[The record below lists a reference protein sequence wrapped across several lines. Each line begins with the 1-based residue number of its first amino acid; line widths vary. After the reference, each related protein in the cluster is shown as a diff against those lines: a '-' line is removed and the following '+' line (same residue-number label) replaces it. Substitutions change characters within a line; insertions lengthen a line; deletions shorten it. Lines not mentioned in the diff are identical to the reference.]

1 MPIMSSAPAA
11 EAPPHALADDE
22 PEAVLECERLLLSSP
37 PPSPPLSVIIFETL
51 THGSPN
57 RQEVGTV
64 LDARLCV
71 TERSPGRRGATLQPP
86 FGV

>member
-37 PPSPPLSVIIFETL
+37 PPSPPPSGPPRCRRASSLVLPTIL
-51 THGSPN
+51 P
-57 RQEVGTV
+57 TV
-64 LDARLCV
+64 DASRSGVLAAQRR
-71 TERSPGRRGATLQPP
+71 ERRWRSKSL
-86 FGV
+86 